1 MSSAYNYSLVS
12 VLGYRGQAIAPVSW
26 LTAGRAIGLVILY
39 QALDPGNILLA
50 LRIAT
55 QNYSWESG
63 RLGVGETGSGG
74 DWENFN
80 FCVLS
85 DLGMMRK
92 SLRVSNCSKTK

>member
-12 VLGYRGQAIAPVSW
+12 VVGYRGRAIAPVSW

-55 QNYSWESG
+55 QNYSWAWG
-63 RLGVGETGSGG
+63 MGHGAWGMGNWGIGS
-74 DWENFN
+74 
-80 FCVLS
+80 
-85 DLGMMRK
+85 K
-92 SLRVSNCSKTK
+92 